1 METNGSIYFIKHKNV
16 SPIKIGFSNNANPYL
31 RIESYK
37 TGSPYGIDVLGFF
50 SVKNAAE
57 VEKKLH
63 KKYQN
68 KRVNGEWFDITI
80 DDVKNELLIYSGED
94 LFSEMNEFF
103 SHKLIQLNLTQRMS
117 EFSFDSKGLKYDYI
131 NELLVLFSN
140 NSDIKFHYKDEYEKG
155 CEDFNYI
162 TLRDFNKKILSIAN
176 NYGFKSKSVSKNGLR
191 YYIFQK
197 H

>member
-16 SPIKIGFSNNANPYL
+16 NPIKIGFSNNDNPYL

-50 SVKNAAE
+50 SVKNASE

-103 SHKLIQLNLTQRMS
+103 SHKLRMLN
-117 EFSFDSKGLKYDYI
+117 FKKNFDNANFAFKGFKVDYI
-131 NELLVLFSN
+131 EELQKRFLNNESLIFN
-140 NSDIKFHYKDEYEKG
+140 YKQEYEIG
-155 CEDFNYI
+155 CEDFN
-162 TLRDFNKKILSIAN
+162 LLSQRQFNKKIINLLSD
-176 NYGFKSKSVSKNGLR
+176 YGFKSKSVSKNGLR